1 MAETQRVTIRL
12 PSDTLDKL
20 EHLVESGK
28 YENKSEVI
36 RAAIESLI
44 EERVTPPN
52 IEKIT
57 VELPKGNVVKLEQL
71 VDSGDSV
78 SINDA
83 VRDAVREY
91 TRNRFERMLKE
102 YEEMKRIRELEE

>member
-1 MAETQRVTIRL
+1 
-12 PSDTLDKL
+12 
-20 EHLVESGK
+20 
-28 YENKSEVI
+28 
-36 RAAIESLI
+36 
-44 EERVTPPN
+44 VTPPN
-52 IEKIT
+52 IEKLT